1 MPRPLRR
8 AEAGTIF
15 HVLNRGN
22 ARATLFHKDEDFAAF
37 LRMLAQGVARYPVDV
52 LAYCLMGNHWHLLL
66 RPRTDA
72 ALPRLMGWL
81 ATTHARRH
89 DAHRRDHAGGG
100 HLYQGRYKSFPVQDD
115 AHFLTVARY
124 VHANP
129 LRAKLVTRAQAW
141 RWSSVVR
148 GAADGPPVASW
159 PLGRPRNWVAL
170 VTAVIDERQLSAL
183 RASVKRGRPFGS
195 ERWSA
200 TTAKRLR
207 LTSTMV
213 PRGRPRKAIDDLSP
227 RQLRRRL
234 AENGQK

>member
-22 ARATLFHKDEDFAAF
+22 GRGLLFHKDEDFAAF
-37 LRMLAQGVARYPVDV
+37 VRLLAQGVARYPVDV

-81 ATTHARRH
+81 ATTHARRLH
-89 DAHRRDHAGGG
+89 AHRRDRAGG

-129 LRAKLVTRAQAW
+129 LRARLVTRAQAW
-141 RWSSVVR
+141 RWSSLR
-148 GAADGPPVASW
+148 GGATGGPPMAPW
-159 PLGRPRNWVAL
+159 PLERPRNWLAL
-170 VTAVIDERQLSAL
+170 VNAAIDERQLSTL
-183 RASVKRGRPFGS
+183 RASVTRGRPFGS
-195 ERWSA
+195 ERWVLA
-200 TTAKRLR
+200 AAKRLQ
-207 LTSTMV
+207 LMNTMA
-213 PRGRPRKAIDDLSP
+213 PRGRPRKPIEKLSP
-227 RQLRRRL
+227 RQRRRRR
-234 AENGQK
+234 AEGGQK